1 MFKRLVCAVA
11 ALSMLGG
18 GAALADPGHGHGHGH
33 GHGRGGS
40 HGHGA
45 YGHSRHYA
53 HASRHGHA
61 YAHSYA
67 YRHGPSYRHGPVYA
81 YDDGPRWRAAYH
93 PHRHHYWAR
102 GQYLPR
108 YYLAEPY
115 YVDYRVY
122 DLRPPP
128 YGYRWVRVDDRFLLV
143 AVASGLIAS
152 MILSD

>member
-1 MFKRLVCAVA
+1 VA

-18 GAALADPGHGHGHGH
+18 GAALADPGHGHGHG
-33 GHGRGGS
+33 RGGG

-45 YGHSRHYA
+45 YGHGRHYA

-61 YAHSYA
+61 YDHGYA
-67 YRHGPSYRHGPVYA
+67 YRHGPSYRPVYA
-81 YDDGPRWRAAYH
+81 YDDGRRWRAAYH
-93 PHRHHYWAR
+93 PYRHHYWAR

-108 YYLAEPY
+108 YYIAEPY